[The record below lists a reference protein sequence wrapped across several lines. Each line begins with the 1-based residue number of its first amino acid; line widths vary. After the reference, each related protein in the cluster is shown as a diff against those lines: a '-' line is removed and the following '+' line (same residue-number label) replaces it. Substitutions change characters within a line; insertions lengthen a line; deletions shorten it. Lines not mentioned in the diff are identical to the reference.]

1 MNAFKKHWFTFVAAL
16 LVLLVLGGIG
26 YWFWYGHS
34 RLDVID
40 KPPDFTLQNL
50 DAKPV
55 SMHSMA
61 GKVRVVEFFYANCP
75 DICPLTTA
83 NMVTLQ
89 KQLKAKGLF
98 GTDVEFV
105 SISFDPERDS
115 PEVLRAYAD
124 RMGIDQSG
132 WVILRGTEEQT
143 NKVANDYGLLLEK
156 NSDGSFTHST
166 RSLFLMDRNN
176 NVRGQYL
183 MGNEMPTDKVLDD
196 IENLVQDKYKP

>member
-1 MNAFKKHWFTFVAAL
+1 MNALKRHWFTAVASL
-16 LVLLVLGGIG
+16 LVLIVLGGIG

-34 RLDVID
+34 RLDVLD
-40 KPPDFTLQNL
+40 KPPNFTLQTL
-50 DAKPV
+50 DDKPF
-55 SMHSMA
+55 SMHDLA

-98 GTDVEFV
+98 GKDVEFV
-105 SISFDPERDS
+105 SISFDPERDTND
-115 PEVLRAYAD
+115 VLRAYAD
-124 RMGIDQSG
+124 RMGIDPSG
-132 WVILRGTEEQT
+132 WVILRGTEAET
-143 NKVANDYGLLLEK
+143 TKVADDYGLLLEK

-176 NVRGQYL
+176 NIRRQYQ
-183 MGNEMPTDKVLDD
+183 MGSDMPTNKVLDD
-196 IENLVQDKYKP
+196 ILNLVQDKYKP